1 MDLFLQATFLVPASA
16 VRFGRAMVVLWNSE
30 YNCIKTFNGKVG
42 LVRLQFGVPISRARA
57 YVKHIAIST
66 LNVK

>member
-42 LVRLQFGVPISRARA
+42 LVRLQWSS
-57 YVKHIAIST
+57 H
-66 LNVK
+66 L